1 MLSMLL
7 FRRMLTAAGKGQA
20 LDVSEIL
27 EEMQEDGLEPGPY
40 AYHALVF
47 AHVKSKD
54 SSAAHELMRLMD
66 KLGTNTNRLH
76 AC

>member
-1 MLSMLL
+1 MQ
-7 FRRMLTAAGKGQA
+7 AASQGQA
-20 LDVSEIL
+20 SDVSEIL

-47 AHVKSKD
+47 AHVKRKD
-54 SSAAHELMRLMD
+54 PSAALEVMGLMD
-66 KLGTNTNRLH
+66 KLGRNRASLH

>member
-1 MLSMLL
+1 MIG
-7 FRRMLTAAGKGQA
+7 AGKGQDS
-20 LDVSEIL
+20 DVSEVL
-27 EEMQEDGLEPGPY
+27 ETMQEDGLEPGPY

-54 SSAAHELMRLMD
+54 SSAAHEVMRLMD
-66 KLGTNTNRLH
+66 KLGINKDTLH